1 MPAAAKARPRKRP
14 AAKPPSLY
22 KRLGGAAGLAKAI
35 DLFYEKVLADSKLAP
50 YFDMVDMNRLKGQQR
65 AFFAQA
71 LGGPAHYKGAD
82 MTAAHIH
89 LEISQAAFDR
99 TAGHLVAALAELGAP
114 KAAID
119 EVVGAI
125 APLAAQIVQDSATS
139 ASRRS
144 LAKLADKVQGEPSQA
159 MPTRTHSSGGAAVAE
174 PPVQTEHAS
183 YDQQSQVEALLRSQ
197 AVIEF
202 DLDGTILTANDK
214 FLQAVGYTL
223 GEIEGK
229 HHRIFC
235 ERAFTESPAYGA
247 FWRTLNEGKYQAG
260 DFKRL
265 AKDGR
270 EIWLRAS
277 YNPLLDPD
285 GRPYKVVKYASEITE
300 AKLRELAS
308 DRVQSMMENSPI
320 NTMFADRDLV
330 IQYMNPA
337 SRNTLRKLESFLPV
351 KADQMVGQCIDIFHK
366 NPAHQRK
373 MLADPNNLPHKA
385 YIQVGPETLDLLVS
399 AIRGSN
405 GEYLGAM
412 VTWDVVT
419 ERLKLEQEAARVQ
432 SMMENSPI
440 NTMYADTDLVI
451 RYMNPAST
459 ETLKT
464 LQQYLPVRVED
475 MIGQNIDVFH
485 KNPAHQRKLLADPNN
500 LPRQANIK
508 VGPETLDL
516 LVCAIRDKK
525 GEYLGAMVTWE
536 VITERLAAEQRE
548 KEMAEREREQAENL
562 RQKVD
567 SMLAV
572 VQQAKDGDLT
582 AQIQVSGEDAIGQMG
597 HGLGGLLGDLREAM
611 TQIAENAQH
620 VASSAEELT
629 AVSQQMAG
637 NAEETATQAGVVSAA
652 SEEVTRNVQTAATA
666 AEEMSASIREIA
678 KSSGEAAKIAKQAV
692 TVADSANKTIKE
704 LGDSSVEIGKVI
716 KVITSIAQQTN
727 LLALNATIEAA
738 RAGEAGKGFAVVANE
753 VKELAKQ
760 TAQATEDISQK
771 IEAIQAGSTGAVEA
785 IAEVGTIIN
794 QINDIS
800 NTIASS
806 VEEQTATTNEI
817 SRNVSEAARGSAEI
831 SENVT
836 GVATAASST
845 TQGANDTLQAA
856 KGLSEMAAQLQQL
869 VGRFKL

>member
-1 MPAAAKARPRKRP
+1 MPAAANARPPKRSS
-14 AAKPPSLY
+14 AKPPTLY
-22 KRLGGAAGLAKAI
+22 KRLGGAAGLAKAV
-35 DLFYEKVLADSKLAP
+35 DLFYEKMLADRKLAP
-50 YFDMVDMNRLKGQQR
+50 YFDMVDMNRLKRQER
-65 AFFAQA
+65 AFFGQA
-71 LGGPAHYKGAD
+71 LGGPANHRGAD
-82 MTAAHIH
+82 MKAAHVH
-89 LEISQAAFDR
+89 LEISQAADR
-99 TAGHLVAALAELGAP
+99 TARHLVAALGELGAP
-114 KAAID
+114 KATID
-119 EVVGAI
+119 EVVAAI
-125 APLAAQIVQDSATS
+125 APLADQIVQDPATS
-139 ASRRS
+139 ALRRS

-174 PPVQTEHAS
+174 PPS
-183 YDQQSQVEALLRSQ
+183 GRYDQQSQIDALMRSQ

-202 DLDGTILTANDK
+202 DLDGTILTANDN
-214 FLQAVGYTL
+214 FLDAIGYTL
-223 GEIEGK
+223 AEIRGK
-229 HHRIFC
+229 HHRILC
-235 ERAFTESPAYGA
+235 DKTYVDTPAYA
-247 FWRTLNEGKYQAG
+247 DFWRALASGQYQTG
-260 DFKRL
+260 DYKRL
-265 AKDGR
+265 TKDGR
-270 EIWLRAS
+270 EVWLRAS
-277 YNPLLDPD
+277 YNPLLDPE
-285 GRPYKVVKYASEITE
+285 GRPYKVVKYASEIT
-300 AKLRELAS
+300 ANKLRELEA

-330 IQYMNPA
+330 IRYLNPA
-337 SRNTLRKLESFLPV
+337 SRDTLRKLENFLPV
-351 KADQMVGQCIDIFHK
+351 KADQMIGQCIDIFHK

-373 MLADPNNLPHKA
+373 MLADPNNLPHRA
-385 YIQVGPETLDLLVS
+385 YIQLGPETL
-399 AIRGSN
+399 G
-405 GEYLGAM
+405 
-412 VTWDVVT
+412 
-419 ERLKLEQEAARVQ
+419 
-432 SMMENSPI
+432 
-440 NTMYADTDLVI
+440 
-451 RYMNPAST
+451 
-459 ETLKT
+459 
-464 LQQYLPVRVED
+464 
-475 MIGQNIDVFH
+475 
-485 KNPAHQRKLLADPNN
+485 
-500 LPRQANIK
+500 
-508 VGPETLDL
+508 L

-548 KEMAEREREQAENL
+548 KEMAERERQQAEEL
-562 RQKVD
+562 RDKVD
-567 SMLAV
+567 SMLSV
-572 VQQAKDGDLT
+572 VQKAKDGDLT
-582 AQIQVSGEDAIGQMG
+582 AQIQVSGKDAIGQMG
-597 HGLGGLLGDLREAM
+597 DGLGGLLRDLREAM

-637 NAEETATQAGVVSAA
+637 NAEETATQAGVVSTA

-692 TVADSANKTIKE
+692 NVADSANKTIKE

-785 IAEVGTIIN
+785 IAEVGAIIN

-831 SENVT
+831 SENVS
-836 GVATAASST
+836 GVAAAASST

-856 KGLSEMAAQLQQL
+856 TGLSEMAAHLQQL
-869 VGRFKL
+869 VDRFKL

>member
-1 MPAAAKARPRKRP
+1 MPASNLTRKRKRAP
-14 AAKPPSLY
+14 AKPATLY
-22 KRLGGAAGLAKAI
+22 ERLGGASGLARAI
-35 DLFYEKVLADSKLAP
+35 DLFYEKVLADRTLSRHFGK
-50 YFDMVDMNRLKGQQR
+50 VDMNRLKSQQR

-71 LGGPAHYKGAD
+71 LGGPAKYSGPD
-82 MTAAHIH
+82 MEAAHIH
-89 LEISQAAFDR
+89 LEITQADFDR
-99 TAGHLVAALAELGAP
+99 TAGHLVATLAEIGAP
-114 KAAID
+114 QAAID
-119 EVVGAI
+119 EVVAAVG
-125 APLAAQIVQDSATS
+125 PLARQIVNDPSA
-139 ASRRS
+139 AGPRRS
-144 LAKLADKVQGEPSQA
+144 LDKLAKNLQGEPGKT
-159 MPTRTHSSGGAAVAE
+159 MPTRSNSAVADPTLDGVE
-174 PPVQTEHAS
+174 SAFEH
-183 YDQQSQVEALLRSQ
+183 QSQVEALARSQ

-202 DLDGTILTANDK
+202 ELDGTIVKANGN

-223 GEIEGK
+223 EEVRGR

-235 ERAFTESPAYGA
+235 EKAYTESPAYA
-247 FWRTLNEGKYQAG
+247 EFWRSLREGKFEAG
-260 DFKRL
+260 DYKRL
-265 AKDGR
+265 TKDGR

-277 YNPLLDPD
+277 YNPLLNPD
-285 GRPYKVVKYASEITE
+285 GRPYKVVKYASEIT
-300 AKLRELAS
+300 ANKLRELEAE
-308 DRVQSMMENSPI
+308 RVQSMMENSPI
-320 NTMFADRDLV
+320 NTMYADRDLV
-330 IQYMNPA
+330 IRYMNPV
-337 SRNTLRKLESFLPV
+337 STQTLRKLQEHLPV
-351 KADQMVGQCIDIFHK
+351 KVDDMIGQNIDVFHK
-366 NPAHQRK
+366 KPEYQRK
-373 MLADPNNLPHKA
+373 LLADPSNLPRRA
-385 YIQVGPETLDLLVS
+385 NIQVGPETLDLLVS
-399 AIRGSN
+399 AIRDSKGQ
-405 GEYLGAM
+405 YLGAM
-412 VTWDVVT
+412 VTWEVVT
-419 ERLKLEQEAARVQ
+419 EKLKLEQEAARVQ

-440 NTMYADTDLVI
+440 NTMYADRDLII

-464 LQQYLPVRVED
+464 LQQYLPCRVEE
-475 MIGQNIDVFH
+475 MVGQCIDIFH
-485 KNPAHQRKLLADPNN
+485 KNPAHQRKLLADPAN
-500 LPRQANIK
+500 LPRQAQIA

-516 LVCAIRDKK
+516 LVSAIRDGK

-548 KEMAEREREQAENL
+548 KDMAERERRQAEDL
-562 RQKVD
+562 RNKVD
-567 SMLAV
+567 NMLAV
-572 VQQAKDGDLT
+572 VNKAKEGDFT
-582 AQIQVSGEDAIGQMG
+582 AKVDVSGEDAIGQMG
-597 HGLGGLLGDLREAM
+597 EGLAGLLADLREAM
-611 TQIAENAQH
+611 TRIAENAQQ
-620 VASSAEELT
+620 VASSSEELT

-678 KSSGEAAKIAKQAV
+678 KSSSEAAKIAKQAV
-692 TVADSANKTIKE
+692 NVADSANSTIKE
-704 LGDSSVEIGKVI
+704 LGESSVEIGKVI

-845 TQGANDTLQAA
+845 TQGATDTLQAA
-856 KGLSEMAAQLQQL
+856 KGLSEMAAQLQHL
-869 VGRFKL
+869 VGRFKV